1 MADRSEI
8 DRVRELTDLVDL
20 IGSHVTL
27 QSKGR
32 EHVGLCPFHDDQ
44 TPSMAVVTHKAQ
56 AFYKCFSC
64 GASGDAFT
72 FLQDYLKMSFGE
84 ALTFLAERAGVT
96 LSTESNSP
104 ADAQQRELRDLVRR
118 ANDRAT
124 AFFRE
129 TLAADAGKAAREMIA
144 ARGISADMVET
155 FQLGAAP
162 AGWDGLTRSLP
173 NNPTA
178 YDAFTAAGLLKAR
191 TEGNG
196 HYDSFRNRLIFPI
209 CNQAGQPVAFGGRV
223 LDKDDEPK
231 YLNSPETEVFHKGRT
246 LYGLHIAR
254 PAIMES
260 RKVIVTE
267 GYTDVIA
274 CHQVGCTN
282 VVGTL
287 GTALTDDHARIL
299 SRLCDTVVLLFDGD
313 EAGQRAADR
322 ALEVVLKHPVDVQ
335 ICILPGGTDPAD
347 LLAQPDGLKTFN
359 EVVSCS
365 TDVLEYVLQRFE
377 QVLDGQEGLSGRQAI
392 IEGFL
397 GELHRLGLASVHGVR
412 RALLLGKL
420 AELLSL
426 PLPNVESM
434 LTDMAR
440 PNSPSTTEAKYNDV
454 LLLPDE
460 EAASLSEHRRKAEQ
474 HYLAL
479 LIHDPSLHEGHELH
493 AIENF
498 IDPTHRQLAELL
510 LPKLHNGEQP
520 TMQDLLDTLR
530 DSPLAPLASH
540 LWFVG
545 QSIVEQSDIE
555 IPPFQDAT
563 EALHLSIDQNR
574 SDVRRMTWNAEPTHD
589 ATEVASRIEQLR
601 KRGSKFSA
609 IHRETGH

>member
-96 LSTESNSP
+96 LSTASNSQ
-104 ADAQQRELRDLVRR
+104 ADAQQRELRDLVRK

-129 TLAADAGKAAREMIA
+129 TLAADAGKTAREMIA

-173 NNPTA
+173 NNATA

-260 RKVIVTE
+260 RKAIVTE

-359 EVVSCS
+359 EVISCS

-420 AELLSL
+420 AELLDL

-434 LTDMAR
+434 LTGIAR

-460 EAASLSEHRRKAEQ
+460 DAASLSEHRRKAEQ

-498 IDPTHRQLAELL
+498 IDPKYRQLAELL
-510 LPKLHNGEQP
+510 LPKLRNGERP
-520 TMQDLLDTLR
+520 TMQDLLDNLR
-530 DSPLAPLASH
+530 DSPLAPIASH

-545 QSIVEQSDIE
+545 QSIVEQGDIE

-601 KRGSKFSA
+601 KRGSKISA

>member
-1 MADRSEI
+1 MADRAEI
-8 DRVRELTDLVDL
+8 DRVRDLTDLVQL

-27 QSKGR
+27 QPKGR

-56 AFYKCFSC
+56 SFYKCFSC

-72 FLQDYLKMSFGE
+72 FLQNYLKMSFGE
-84 ALTFLAERAGVT
+84 ALEFLAEQAGVT
-96 LSTESNSP
+96 LSTESNSREH
-104 ADAQQRELRDLVRR
+104 AQQRELRDLVRR
-118 ANDRAT
+118 ANDRAL

-129 TLAADAGKAAREMIA
+129 HLSSDAGKNAREMIA
-144 ARGISADMVET
+144 DRGISDEMVAA

-173 NNPTA
+173 NNATA

-191 TEGNG
+191 NEGNG

-246 LYGLHIAR
+246 LYGLHLAR
-254 PAIMES
+254 TTIMES
-260 RKVIVTE
+260 RRVIVTE

-335 ICILPGGTDPAD
+335 ICILPAGTDPAD
-347 LLAQPDGLKTFN
+347 LLAQPDGLSTFN
-359 EVVSCS
+359 NVISCS

-377 QVLDGQEGLSGRQAI
+377 QVLDGQEGLSGRQAV

-420 AELLSL
+420 AELLEL

-434 LTDMAR
+434 LAGMAR
-440 PNSPSTTEAKYNDV
+440 PSNSSTTETTYSDV

-460 EAASLSEHRRKAEQ
+460 DATSLSEHRRKAEQ

-479 LIHDPSLHEGHELH
+479 LIHEPSLHEGHELH
-493 AIENF
+493 GVESF
-498 IDPTHRQLAELL
+498 INSTHRQLAELL
-510 LPKLHNGEQP
+510 LPKLRNGEQP
-520 TMQDLLDTLR
+520 TMQDLLDDLR
-530 DSPLAPLASH
+530 DSPLAQLASH

-545 QSIVEQSDIE
+545 QRLLDQSDTE

-563 EALHLSIDQNR
+563 EALHLSIDQHR
-574 SDVRRMTWNAEPTHD
+574 SDVRSMNWNAEPTQD
-589 ATEVASRIEQLR
+589 ATEVAARIEQLR
-601 KRGSKFSA
+601 GRGSKPTA

>member
-1 MADRSEI
+1 MAERSEI

-56 AFYKCFSC
+56 AFYNCFSC
-64 GASGDAFT
+64 GASGDAFD
-72 FLQDYLKMSFGE
+72 FLQNYLKMSFGE

-96 LSTESNSP
+96 LSTASNSQ
-104 ADAQQRELRDLVRR
+104 ADAQQRELRDFVRK

-124 AFFRE
+124 AFFRK
-129 TLAADAGKAAREMIA
+129 TLTADAGKAAREMIA

-173 NNPTA
+173 NNATA

-254 PAIMES
+254 QAIMES

-377 QVLDGQEGLSGRQAI
+377 QVLDGQKGLSGRQAI

-434 LTDMAR
+434 LTGMAR
-440 PNSPSTTEAKYNDV
+440 PSSPSTTEAKYNDV

-460 EAASLSEHRRKAEQ
+460 DATSLPEHRRKAEQ

-498 IDPTHRQLAELL
+498 IDPTYRQLAELL
-510 LPKLHNGEQP
+510 LPKLHNGERP
-520 TMQDLLDTLR
+520 TVQDLLDNLR
-530 DSPLAPLASH
+530 DSPLAPHASH

-545 QSIVEQSDIE
+545 QKIVEQGDIE

-601 KRGSKFSA
+601 KRGSKISA

>member
-104 ADAQQRELRDLVRR
+104 ADAQQRELRDLVRK

-129 TLAADAGKAAREMIA
+129 TLTADAGKAAREMIA
-144 ARGISADMVET
+144 ARGISDDMVET

-173 NNPTA
+173 NNATA

-434 LTDMAR
+434 LTGMAR
-440 PNSPSTTEAKYNDV
+440 PSSPSTTEAKYNDV

-460 EAASLSEHRRKAEQ
+460 DATSLSEHRRKAEQ

-498 IDPTHRQLAELL
+498 IDPTYRQLAELL
-510 LPKLHNGEQP
+510 LPKLHNGERP
-520 TMQDLLDTLR
+520 TVQDLLDTLR
-530 DSPLAPLASH
+530 DSPLAPHASH

-545 QSIVEQSDIE
+545 QNIVEQGDIE

-601 KRGSKFSA
+601 KRGSTISA